1 MKRAVVLSGGG
12 SKGSYEIGVWKALR
26 RLHIKYDIVTGTS
39 IGALNGALMTQKTYL
54 KALYIWHKLSL
65 EYLFEQQPKSDT
77 KKDILKL
84 YGDNFLKNGGMDIKK
99 IESIIRKGIN
109 MKRFYKTDIDYG
121 LVTFNFSTKKPL
133 VISKKDIS
141 EDKLIDYLM
150 ASATCYPAFQMKDI
164 DGDKY
169 IDGGFY
175 DNLPINLAIELGATE
190 AIIVDL
196 RAPGL
201 KKLPKGNIKTT
212 YIKPK
217 NKISFFLDFNSE
229 QAKINMNFG
238 YNDTMKAF
246 KRLDGDY
253 FTFRKDE
260 ISKFYEKNKDNLSKL
275 LGTSITKKQ
284 LLKLIEDIGKE
295 FKLQED
301 LIYYLDDYF
310 RIIKDKAN
318 SCEKI
323 TKEIEKQIKSKKISR
338 TINSKLITLFFLRN
352 ITSKKRENKALSI
365 FFSKNYKQALLLSYM
380 GVNYGE

>member
-77 KKDILKL
+77 KKDILML
-84 YGDNFLKNGGMDIKK
+84 YGDNFFKNGGMDIKK
-99 IESIIRKGIN
+99 IEGIIRKAIN
-109 MKRFYKTDIDYG
+109 MKRFYKSDIDYG
-121 LVTFNFSTKKPL
+121 LITYNFSTKKPL

-141 EDKLIDYLM
+141 KDKLVDYLM

-201 KKLPKGNIKTT
+201 KKLPKENIKTT

-217 NKISFFLDFNSE
+217 NRISFFLDFNSK

-238 YNDTMKAF
+238 YNDTMKVF

-260 ISKFYEKNKDNLSKL
+260 ISKFYERNKDDLSKL

>member
-84 YGDNFLKNGGMDIKK
+84 YGDNFFKNGGMDIKK
-99 IESIIRKGIN
+99 IEDIIRKAIN
-109 MKRFYKTDIDYG
+109 MKRFYKSDIDYG

-133 VISKKDIS
+133 IISKKDIS

-175 DNLPINLAIELGATE
+175 DNLPINLAIKLGATE

-217 NKISFFLDFNSE
+217 NRISFFLDFNSK

-260 ISKFYEKNKDNLSKL
+260 ISKFYEKNKDKLSKL

-338 TINSKLITLFFLRN
+338 AINSKPITLFFLRN

-365 FFSKNYKQALLLSYM
+365 FFSKNYKQALLLSYI

>member
-77 KKDILKL
+77 KKDILML
-84 YGDNFLKNGGMDIKK
+84 YGDNFFKNGGMDIKK
-99 IESIIRKGIN
+99 IEDIIRKAIN
-109 MKRFYKTDIDYG
+109 MKRFYKSDIDYG
-121 LVTFNFSTKKPL
+121 LITYNFSTKKPL

-141 EDKLIDYLM
+141 KDKLVDYLM

-217 NKISFFLDFNSE
+217 NKISFFLDFNSK

-260 ISKFYEKNKDNLSKL
+260 ISKFYEKNKDELSKL

-323 TKEIEKQIKSKKISR
+323 TKEIEKQIKNKKISR
-338 TINSKLITLFFLRN
+338 SVNSKLITLFFLRN
-352 ITSKKRENKALSI
+352 ITNKKRENKALSI
-365 FFSKNYKQALLLSYM
+365 FFSKNYKQALLLSYI

>member
-77 KKDILKL
+77 KKDILRL

-99 IESIIRKGIN
+99 IEDIIRKAIN
-109 MKRFYKTDIDYG
+109 MKRFYKSDIDYG
-121 LVTFNFSTKKPL
+121 LITYNFSTKKPL

-141 EDKLIDYLM
+141 KDKLVDYLM

-175 DNLPINLAIELGATE
+175 DNLPVNLALKLGATE

-201 KKLPKGNIKTT
+201 KRLPKGNIKTT

-275 LGTSITKKQ
+275 LSTSITKKQ

-323 TKEIEKQIKSKKISR
+323 TKEIEKQIKSKKISKSV
-338 TINSKLITLFFLRN
+338 NSKLITLFFLRN

-365 FFSKNYKQALLLSYM
+365 FFSKNYKQALLLSYI

>member
-77 KKDILKL
+77 KKDILML
-84 YGDNFLKNGGMDIKK
+84 YGDNFFKNGGMDIKK
-99 IESIIRKGIN
+99 IECIIRKAIN
-109 MKRFYKTDIDYG
+109 MKRFYKSDIDYG
-121 LVTFNFSTKKPL
+121 LITYNFSTKKPL

-141 EDKLIDYLM
+141 KDKLVDYLM

-217 NKISFFLDFNSE
+217 NRISFFLDFNSK

-238 YNDTMKAF
+238 YNDTMKVF

-260 ISKFYEKNKDNLSKL
+260 ISKFYEKNKNRLSKL

-323 TKEIEKQIKSKKISR
+323 TKEIEKQIKSKKISKVV
-338 TINSKLITLFFLRN
+338 NSKLITLFFLRN
-352 ITSKKRENKALSI
+352 ITNKKRENKALSI
-365 FFSKNYKQALLLSYM
+365 FFSKNYKQALLLSYI
-380 GVNYGE
+380 GVNYGK

>member
-77 KKDILKL
+77 KKDILML
-84 YGDNFLKNGGMDIKK
+84 YGDNFFKNGGMDIKK
-99 IESIIRKGIN
+99 IEDIIRKAIN
-109 MKRFYKTDIDYG
+109 MKRFYKSDIDYG
-121 LVTFNFSTKKPL
+121 LITYNFSTKKPL

-141 EDKLIDYLM
+141 KDKLVDYLM

-175 DNLPINLAIELGATE
+175 DNLPVNFAIELGATE

-217 NKISFFLDFNSE
+217 NRISFFLDFNSK

-318 SCEKI
+318 SCERI
-323 TKEIEKQIKSKKISR
+323 TKEIEKQIKSKKISKSV
-338 TINSKLITLFFLRN
+338 NSKLITLFFLRN

>member
-77 KKDILKL
+77 KKDILML

-109 MKRFYKTDIDYG
+109 MKRFYKSDIDYG

-201 KKLPKGNIKTT
+201 KKLPKENIKTT

-217 NKISFFLDFNSE
+217 NRISFFLDFNSK

-238 YNDTMKAF
+238 YNDTMKVF

-260 ISKFYEKNKDNLSKL
+260 ISKFYEKNKDKLSKL

-323 TKEIEKQIKSKKISR
+323 TKEIEKQIKSKKVSR
-338 TINSKLITLFFLRN
+338 AVNSKLITLFFLR
-352 ITSKKRENKALSI
+352 KERK
-365 FFSKNYKQALLLSYM
+365 
-380 GVNYGE
+380 

>member
-77 KKDILKL
+77 KKDILML
-84 YGDNFLKNGGMDIKK
+84 YGDNFFKNGGMDIKK
-99 IESIIRKGIN
+99 IEGIIRKAIN
-109 MKRFYKTDIDYG
+109 MKRFYKSDIDYG
-121 LVTFNFSTKKPL
+121 LITYNFSTKKPL

-141 EDKLIDYLM
+141 KDKLVDYLM

-260 ISKFYEKNKDNLSKL
+260 ISKFYEKNKNNLSKL

>member
-77 KKDILKL
+77 KKDILML
-84 YGDNFLKNGGMDIKK
+84 YGDNFFKNGGMDIKK
-99 IESIIRKGIN
+99 IEDIIRKAIN
-109 MKRFYKTDIDYG
+109 MKRFYKSDIDYG
-121 LVTFNFSTKKPL
+121 LITYNFSTKKPL

-141 EDKLIDYLM
+141 KDKLVDYLM

-175 DNLPINLAIELGATE
+175 DNLPVNLAIELGATE

-217 NKISFFLDFNSE
+217 NRISFFLDFNSK

>member
-1 MKRAVVLSGGG
+1 
-12 SKGSYEIGVWKALR
+12 
-26 RLHIKYDIVTGTS
+26 
-39 IGALNGALMTQKTYL
+39 
-54 KALYIWHKLSL
+54 
-65 EYLFEQQPKSDT
+65 
-77 KKDILKL
+77 
-84 YGDNFLKNGGMDIKK
+84 
-99 IESIIRKGIN
+99 
-109 MKRFYKTDIDYG
+109 
-121 LVTFNFSTKKPL
+121 
-133 VISKKDIS
+133 
-141 EDKLIDYLM
+141 M

-217 NKISFFLDFNSE
+217 NKISFFLDFNSK

-238 YNDTMKAF
+238 YNDTMKVF

-260 ISKFYEKNKDNLSKL
+260 ISKFYEKNKDELSKL

-323 TKEIEKQIKSKKISR
+323 TKEIEKQIKSKKVSR
-338 TINSKLITLFFLRN
+338 AINSKLITLFFLRN
-352 ITSKKRENKALSI
+352 ITSKKKENKALSI
-365 FFSKNYKQALLLSYM
+365 FFSKNYKQALLLSYI

>member
-77 KKDILKL
+77 KKDILRL

-99 IESIIRKGIN
+99 IEDIIRKAIN
-109 MKRFYKTDIDYG
+109 MKRFYKSDIDYG

-175 DNLPINLAIELGATE
+175 DNLPINLAIKLGATE

-217 NKISFFLDFNSE
+217 NRISFFLDFNSK

-238 YNDTMKAF
+238 YNDTMKVF

-260 ISKFYEKNKDNLSKL
+260 ISKFYERNKDELSKL

-323 TKEIEKQIKSKKISR
+323 TKEIEKQIKSKTVSR
-338 TINSKLITLFFLRN
+338 AINSKLITLFFLRN

-365 FFSKNYKQALLLSYM
+365 FFSKNYKQALLLSYI

>member
-1 MKRAVVLSGGG
+1 
-12 SKGSYEIGVWKALR
+12 
-26 RLHIKYDIVTGTS
+26 
-39 IGALNGALMTQKTYL
+39 
-54 KALYIWHKLSL
+54 
-65 EYLFEQQPKSDT
+65 
-77 KKDILKL
+77 
-84 YGDNFLKNGGMDIKK
+84 MDIKK
-99 IESIIRKGIN
+99 IEDIIRKAIN
-109 MKRFYKTDIDYG
+109 MKRFYKSDIDYG
-121 LVTFNFSTKKPL
+121 LITYNFSTKKPL

-141 EDKLIDYLM
+141 KDKLVDYLM

-175 DNLPINLAIELGATE
+175 DNLPVNFAIELGATE

-260 ISKFYEKNKDNLSKL
+260 ISKFYEKNKDELSKL

-323 TKEIEKQIKSKKISR
+323 TKEIEKQIKSKKVSR
-338 TINSKLITLFFLRN
+338 AINSKLITLFFLRN

-365 FFSKNYKQALLLSYM
+365 FFSKNYKQALLLSYI

>member
-77 KKDILKL
+77 KKDILML
-84 YGDNFLKNGGMDIKK
+84 YGDNFFKNGGMDIKK
-99 IESIIRKGIN
+99 IEDIIRKAIN
-109 MKRFYKTDIDYG
+109 MKRFYKSDIDYG
-121 LVTFNFSTKKPL
+121 LITYNFSTKKPL
-133 VISKKDIS
+133 IISKKDIS
-141 EDKLIDYLM
+141 KDKLVDYLM

-175 DNLPINLAIELGATE
+175 DNLPVNLALELGATE

-253 FTFRKDE
+253 FTFRKNE
-260 ISKFYEKNKDNLSKL
+260 ITKFYEKNKDELSKL
-275 LGTSITKKQ
+275 LDTNLTKKQ

-295 FKLQED
+295 FKLRED
-301 LIYYLDDYF
+301 SIYYLADYF
-310 RIIKDKAN
+310 RIIKDKTN

-323 TKEIEKQIKSKKISR
+323 TKEIEKQIKNKKISR

-352 ITSKKRENKALSI
+352 ITNNKRENKALSI
-365 FFSKNYKQALLLSYM
+365 FFSKNYKQALLLSYI

>member
-77 KKDILKL
+77 KKDILML
-84 YGDNFLKNGGMDIKK
+84 YGDNFFKNGGMDIKK
-99 IESIIRKGIN
+99 IEDIIRKAIN
-109 MKRFYKTDIDYG
+109 MKRFYKSDIDYG
-121 LVTFNFSTKKPL
+121 LITYNFSTKKPL

-141 EDKLIDYLM
+141 KDKLVDYLM

-275 LGTSITKKQ
+275 LSTSITKKQ
-284 LLKLIEDIGKE
+284 LLKLIEDIGKG

-323 TKEIEKQIKSKKISR
+323 TKEIEKQIKSKKISKSV
-338 TINSKLITLFFLRN
+338 NSKLITLFFLRN

-365 FFSKNYKQALLLSYM
+365 FFSKNYKQALLLSYI

>member
-77 KKDILKL
+77 KKDILRL

-109 MKRFYKTDIDYG
+109 MKRFYKSDIDYG

-217 NKISFFLDFNSE
+217 NKISFFLDFNSK

-238 YNDTMKAF
+238 YNDTMKVF

-275 LGTSITKKQ
+275 LGTSTVSYTH
-284 LLKLIEDIGKE
+284 LTLP
-295 FKLQED
+295 
-301 LIYYLDDYF
+301 
-310 RIIKDKAN
+310 
-318 SCEKI
+318 
-323 TKEIEKQIKSKKISR
+323 
-338 TINSKLITLFFLRN
+338 TI
-352 ITSKKRENKALSI
+352 A
-365 FFSKNYKQALLLSYM
+365 
-380 GVNYGE
+380 

>member
-84 YGDNFLKNGGMDIKK
+84 YGDNFFKNGGMDIKK
-99 IESIIRKGIN
+99 IEDIIRKAIN
-109 MKRFYKTDIDYG
+109 MKRFYKSDIDYG

-133 VISKKDIS
+133 IISKKDIS

-217 NKISFFLDFNSE
+217 NRISFFLDFNSK

-260 ISKFYEKNKDNLSKL
+260 ISKFYEKNKDKLSKL

-338 TINSKLITLFFLRN
+338 AINSKPITLFFLRN

-365 FFSKNYKQALLLSYM
+365 FFSKNYKQALLLSYI

>member
-77 KKDILKL
+77 KKDILML

-99 IESIIRKGIN
+99 IEDIIRKGID
-109 MKRFYKTDIDYG
+109 MKRFYKSDIDYG
-121 LVTFNFSTKKPL
+121 LITYNFTTKKPL

-141 EDKLIDYLM
+141 EDKLVDYLM

-175 DNLPINLAIELGATE
+175 DNLPVNLAIELGATE

-196 RAPGL
+196 RAPGF
-201 KKLPKGNIKTT
+201 KKLPKGNVKTT

-229 QAKINMNFG
+229 QAKININFG

-253 FTFRKDE
+253 FTFRKGE
-260 ISKFYEKNKDNLSKL
+260 ITKFYENNKDELSKL
-275 LGTSITKKQ
+275 LNVKLTEKK
-284 LLKLIEDIGKE
+284 LLKLIENIGKE

-310 RIIKDKAN
+310 EIIRKKAYA
-318 SCEKI
+318 CDRI
-323 TKEIEKQIKSKKISR
+323 TKEIEKQIKNKKISKK
-338 TINSKLITLFFLRN
+338 TNSKLITLYFLRN
-352 ITSKKRENKALSI
+352 INRKKKETKALTL
-365 FFSKNYKQALLLSYM
+365 FFSNQYNKALLLSFI
-380 GVNYGE
+380 GANYGE

>member
-99 IESIIRKGIN
+99 IESIIRKAIN
-109 MKRFYKTDIDYG
+109 MKRFYKSDIDYG
-121 LVTFNFSTKKPL
+121 LITYNFSTKKPL

-141 EDKLIDYLM
+141 KDKLVDYLM

-212 YIKPK
+212 YIEPK
-217 NKISFFLDFNSE
+217 NRISFFLDFNSK

-310 RIIKDKAN
+310 RIIKDKVK

-323 TKEIEKQIKSKKISR
+323 TKEIEKQIKSKKISKSV
-338 TINSKLITLFFLRN
+338 NSKLITLFFLRN